1 MLPVWGAKQVQDI
14 ARRDVIE
21 LLDRLVD
28 AGKPVLANRTLAHV
42 RKFFNWCIERSILD
56 ASPCVRITA
65 PAEEKSRDLVLSDSE
80 MRLVWKASER
90 IGFPFG
96 PFVQLL
102 TLTAQRRDEVAGARR
117 RELHDGGKLWTISGT
132 RTKNGDPHDVP
143 LSDSAQGI
151 VRALPRIGRGE
162 FLFSTTGETAISGYS
177 NAKERLDATMLAI
190 AREQAEVRGENPED
204 VKLEPWRLHDLRRTA
219 ASGMARLG
227 VPVHVIE
234 AVLNHRSGQISGVAA
249 VYNRHSYLP
258 EKRRALEAWAGFV
271 LSLMEE
277 HNPGNVQF
285 RGAE

>member
-42 RKFFNWCIERSILD
+42 RKFFNWCIERSILA

-117 RELHDGGKLWTISGT
+117 RELHDGGKLWTISGDANQE
-132 RTKNGDPHDVP
+132 RRPARCASEQFGSGDRACSAPHWARRVP
-143 LSDSAQGI
+143 VLHHGRDS
-151 VRALPRIGRGE
+151 
-162 FLFSTTGETAISGYS
+162 ISGYS